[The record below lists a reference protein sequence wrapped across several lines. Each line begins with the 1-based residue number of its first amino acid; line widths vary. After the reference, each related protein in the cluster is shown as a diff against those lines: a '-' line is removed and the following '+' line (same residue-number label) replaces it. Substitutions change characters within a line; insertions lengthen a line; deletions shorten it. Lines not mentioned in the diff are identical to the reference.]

1 MTLTHAGIAFLVAAI
16 ILGLDF
22 LAGFA
27 GESYTR
33 YRGYILALFFIALG
47 LLLTQ

>member
-1 MTLTHAGIAFLVAAI
+1 MTLTHAGICFGIAAI
-16 ILGLDF
+16 ILALDF
-22 LAGFA
+22 LFGFV

-47 LLLTQ
+47 LLLSA